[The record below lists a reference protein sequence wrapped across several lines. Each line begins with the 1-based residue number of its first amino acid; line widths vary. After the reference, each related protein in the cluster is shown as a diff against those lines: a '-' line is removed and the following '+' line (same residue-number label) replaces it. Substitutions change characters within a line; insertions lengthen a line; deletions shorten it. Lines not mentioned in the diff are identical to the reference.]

1 MLETYNDVKHYIHLQ
16 VQYIGFELELLEI
29 HISLSAAAYT
39 RPHFIFLNF
48 SSFVSF
54 SIFLGFLKCV
64 EIQFKEKG

>member
-1 MLETYNDVKHYIHLQ
+1 MMLKHYIHLQ

-29 HISLSAAAYT
+29 HITLPAAYT
-39 RPHFIFLNF
+39 HPHFIFLNF

>member
-1 MLETYNDVKHYIHLQ
+1 MMLKHYIHLQ

-29 HISLSAAAYT
+29 QFSAAAYKHP
-39 RPHFIFLNF
+39 RVIFLNF
-48 SSFVSF
+48 SSYVSF